1 MTPTEEERIQALK
14 ILENS
19 YEMYENSKAETID
32 ARKNRKDK
40 EGNRIYTDKS
50 LESTLELMNTMQED
64 IKEKYL
70 ELGGKEEDLLVK
82 KEAKKTSTRK
92 KILQAIENANNKD
105 AMKEYIEKIN
115 GLNENQEVKKE
126 TPSQP
131 DISKTVSPILLEPD
145 EDFIKKVERK
155 GEPIESIEK
164 NYVDKMSN
172 LSSKGVTGIK
182 GHPDPAGEL
191 GAEGMSME
199 DFKKLSQN
207 IEDTTGGIKIE
218 QNNRS
223 GYDSI
228 KLPSKGECYKNKLK
242 EIEVGY
248 LTAYDENLI
257 LSPNLY
263 KNGTFL
269 DHILKNKIRTDINP
283 DNLIQGDR
291 DAIIIWLRASG
302 YGNEYPVSMIDDK
315 TGKEFK
321 TVIDLSKLNYKK
333 FKLKGDENGYFNF
346 KLPNSGDE
354 IKFKFLTNAD
364 AKKLEEMRAEEDKEI
379 KVTKFK
385 QCAREMR
392 SAIND
397 NELIND
403 EQYEKIKDSIDSIE
417 TLILEDFDKIPETY
431 YTHDL
436 TNRLILSTISVNGIT
451 DRKEIVN
458 YVLNMN
464 IKDAQAYRNYII
476 ENEPGIDYNIK
487 VKRPDSLGGGYIDTF
502 LRLDQFIF
510 IN

>member
-1 MTPTEEERIQALK
+1 MANNPTEEERLQTLE
-14 ILENS
+14 ILRNS
-19 YEMYENSKAETID
+19 YEMYERSKAETTKVRKEKKD
-32 ARKNRKDK
+32 AD
-40 EGNRIYTDKS
+40 GNRIYSDKS
-50 LESTLELMNTMQED
+50 LQDTLELMNTMQAD
-64 IKEKYL
+64 IKQKYL
-70 ELGGKEEDLLVK
+70 ELGGKEEELVSK
-82 KEAKKTSTRK
+82 KNLKKTIDRK
-92 KILQAIENANNKD
+92 ALLQTIEAANQKD
-105 AMKEYIEKIN
+105 AMREYIEKMN
-115 GLNENQEVKKE
+115 KE
-126 TPSQP
+126 AELKP
-131 DISKTVSPILLEPD
+131 
-145 EDFIKKVERK
+145 ERK
-155 GEPIESIEK
+155 GQPIESIEK
-164 NYVDKMSN
+164 NYADKMSN
-172 LSSKGVTGIK
+172 LLSKGVTGMK

-333 FKLKGDENGYFNF
+333 FKLKGDENGYFDF

-458 YVLNMN
+458 YILNMN

>member
-1 MTPTEEERIQALK
+1 MANNPTEEERLQTLEILK
-14 ILENS
+14 NS
-19 YEMYENSKAETID
+19 YEMYERSKAETTKV
-32 ARKNRKDK
+32 RKEKKDN
-40 EGNRIYTDKS
+40 EGNRIYSDKS
-50 LESTLELMNTMQED
+50 LQDTLELMETMQAD
-64 IKEKYL
+64 IKQKYL
-70 ELGGKEEDLLVK
+70 ELGGKEEELTARKNSRKTIDRKALLQTI
-82 KEAKKTSTRK
+82 EA
-92 KILQAIENANNKD
+92 ANQKD
-105 AMKEYIEKIN
+105 AMREYIEKMN
-115 GLNENQEVKKE
+115 KE
-126 TPSQP
+126 TEL
-131 DISKTVSPILLEPD
+131 KE
-145 EDFIKKVERK
+145 ERK

-164 NYVDKMSN
+164 SYTDKLAKLYEENIST
-172 LSSKGVTGIK
+172 GVMGLT
-182 GHPDPAGEL
+182 GHPDPVGEPGVDGTNFINEL
-191 GAEGMSME
+191 KNSPEEGIRI
-199 DFKKLSQN
+199 DKNDK
-207 IEDTTGGIKIE
+207 
-218 QNNRS
+218 S

-228 KLPSKGECYKNKLK
+228 KLPSKGECYKNKLR

-269 DHILKNKIRTDINP
+269 DHILKNKIRTNINP

-321 TVIDLSKLNYKK
+321 TVVDLSKLNYKK
-333 FKLKGDENGYFNF
+333 FKLKGDENGYFDF

-364 AKKLEEMRAEEDKEI
+364 AKKLEEMRADEDKEI
-379 KVTKFK
+379 KITKFK

-397 NELIND
+397 NDLVTD
-403 EQYEKIKDSIDSIE
+403 EQYEKIKDSIDAIE
-417 TLILEDFDKIPETY
+417 SLILDDFDKVPEAS

-436 TNRLILSTISVNGIT
+436 TNRLIMSTISVNGIT

-458 YVLNMN
+458 YILNMN